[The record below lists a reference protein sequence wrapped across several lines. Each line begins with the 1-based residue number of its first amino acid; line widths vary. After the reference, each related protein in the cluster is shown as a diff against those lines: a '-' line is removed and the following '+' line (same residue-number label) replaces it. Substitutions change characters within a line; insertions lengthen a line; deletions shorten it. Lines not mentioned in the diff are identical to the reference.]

1 MSRETVTL
9 FGVGDTSPIHEPI
22 ATYSELV
29 RPALAAADI
38 RFCAAERP
46 YSERGAPHLSTGLS
60 GKPVPPQLASVFDDC
75 GFDVVSIASNH
86 IMDFGPEAM
95 LDTREILR
103 GKGIHAIGVGENLDD
118 ACRPAFVDKNGVR
131 VAFLSFCS
139 VLREGCEAG
148 PNKAGV
154 APMRA
159 RTYYEPSGYEPGAPA
174 RAVTIPDARD
184 LANMVD
190 HIRAAKQQADVV
202 VLSLHWGVAFI
213 PGLIADYQ
221 PVVAQAAIAAG
232 VDVIFGHHTH
242 APRAIG
248 VHAGKACFYSLGN
261 FIITSNHLGGD
272 PKKIAAF
279 ERQMGIKIDPDY
291 PKLPFGT
298 DAKRSLIAKAVLSK
312 QGVESVSFLPMWI
325 DREIRPQVLQREDP
339 RFQENLE
346 FMERM
351 SEALPHRFTV
361 EGNEVVVTEGLA
373 A

>member
-1 MSRETVTL
+1 MTRETVTL
-9 FGVGDTSPIHEPI
+9 FGLGDTSPIHEPI
-22 ATYSELV
+22 AAYSELI
-29 RPALAAADI
+29 RPALASADI

-46 YSERGAPHLSTGLS
+46 YSEQGTPQLNTGV
-60 GKPVPPQLASVFDDC
+60 GGRPVPPHMASVFEDC

-86 IMDFGPEAM
+86 IMDFGPQAM

-103 GKGIHAIGVGENLDD
+103 AKGIHAIGVGENLED
-118 ACRPAFVDKNGVR
+118 ACRPAFIEKKGVR

-174 RAVTIPDARD
+174 RAVTIPDAGD
-184 LANMVD
+184 LAHMVRQ
-190 HIRAAKQQADVV
+190 IRAAKEQADVV

-213 PGLIADYQ
+213 PRLVAGYQ
-221 PVVAQAAIAAG
+221 SIVAEAAIAAG
-232 VDVIFGHHTH
+232 ADVIFGHHTH

-248 VHAGKACFYSLGN
+248 VHSGKACFYSLGN
-261 FIITSNHLGGD
+261 FIITSNYLGAD

-279 ERQMGIKIDPDY
+279 ERQMGIKLDPDY

-298 DAKRSLIAKAVLSK
+298 DAKRSLVAKAVLSK
-312 QGVESVSFLPMWI
+312 QGVERVSFLPMWI
-325 DREIRPQVLQREDP
+325 DREIRPQLLRREDP

-346 FMERM
+346 FMEWV
-351 SEALPHRFTV
+351 SEDFPHQFTV
-361 EGNEVVVTEGLA
+361 EGDEVVVTQGVA